1 MGSEMCIRD
10 RGLIDELISSLQV
23 LPGVGPKSAQRIALQ
38 VLQRD
43 QKGGQR
49 LSNALREA
57 IEKVGR
63 CQRCRNLTE
72 LEICQICTDE
82 RRDRSLLCVVE
93 SPADVLA
100 IDFAG
105 GFKGTYFVLNGRLSP
120 IEGIGPKEL
129 EIDRL
134 ESLVYSESLK
144 EVVIATNPTMEG
156 EATATYIAGV
166 LQDKVGLISRI
177 AHGVPLGGEIEY
189 TDGGT
194 LSHAIARRRDL
205 SRVD

>member
-1 MGSEMCIRD
+1 M
-10 RGLIDELISSLQV
+10 GLIDELISSLQV

-134 ESLVYSESLK
+134 ENLVCSEPFE

-156 EATATYIAGV
+156 EATATYITGI
-166 LQDKVGLISRI
+166 LEDKVEVISRI

-205 SRVD
+205 SRLD

>member
-1 MGSEMCIRD
+1 M
-10 RGLIDELISSLQV
+10 GLIDELISSLQV

-63 CQRCRNLTE
+63 CRRCRNLTE

-129 EIDRL
+129 EVDRL
-134 ESLVYSESLK
+134 ENLVSSESLK

-156 EATATYIAGV
+156 EATATYIAGI

-205 SRVD
+205 SRLD

>member
-1 MGSEMCIRD
+1 M
-10 RGLIDELISSLQV
+10 GLIDELISSLQV

-63 CQRCRNLTE
+63 CRRCRNLTE

-134 ESLVYSESLK
+134 ENLVCSEPFE

-156 EATATYIAGV
+156 EATATYIAGI

-205 SRVD
+205 SRLD

>member
-1 MGSEMCIRD
+1 M
-10 RGLIDELISSLQV
+10 GLIDELISSLQV

-57 IEKVGR
+57 IEKVGK

-72 LEICQICTDE
+72 LEICQICTDG

-134 ESLVYSESLK
+134 ETLVGSESLK

-156 EATATYIAGV
+156 EATATYIAGI

-205 SRVD
+205 SRLD

>member
-1 MGSEMCIRD
+1 M
-10 RGLIDELISSLQV
+10 GLIDELISSLQV

-63 CQRCRNLTE
+63 CRRCRNLTE

>member
-1 MGSEMCIRD
+1 M
-10 RGLIDELISSLQV
+10 GLIDELISSLQV

-72 LEICQICTDE
+72 LETCQICTDE

-134 ESLVYSESLK
+134 ENLVCSEPFE

-156 EATATYIAGV
+156 EATATYIAGI
-166 LQDKVGLISRI
+166 LQDKVGVISRI

-205 SRVD
+205 SRLD

>member
-1 MGSEMCIRD
+1 M
-10 RGLIDELISSLQV
+10 GLIDELISSLQV

-72 LEICQICTDE
+72 IEICQICTDE

-100 IDFAG
+100 IDYAG

-205 SRVD
+205 SRLD

>member
-1 MGSEMCIRD
+1 M
-10 RGLIDELISSLQV
+10 GLIDELISSLQV

-205 SRVD
+205 IRMD

>member
-1 MGSEMCIRD
+1 M
-10 RGLIDELISSLQV
+10 GLIDELISSLQV

-156 EATATYIAGV
+156 EATATYIASI
-166 LQDKVGLISRI
+166 LQDKVGVISRI

-205 SRVD
+205 SRLD

>member
-1 MGSEMCIRD
+1 M
-10 RGLIDELISSLQV
+10 GLIDELISSLQV

-120 IEGIGPKEL
+120 IEGIGAKEL

-134 ESLVYSESLK
+134 ENLVCSESLN

-156 EATATYIAGV
+156 EATATYIAGI

-177 AHGVPLGGEIEY
+177 AHGGPLGGEIEY

-205 SRVD
+205 SRLD

>member
-1 MGSEMCIRD
+1 M
-10 RGLIDELISSLQV
+10 GLIDELISSLQV

-57 IEKVGR
+57 IEKVDR

-134 ESLVYSESLK
+134 ETLIRLESIK

-156 EATATYIAGV
+156 EATATYIAGI

-205 SRVD
+205 SRLD

>member
-1 MGSEMCIRD
+1 M
-10 RGLIDELISSLQV
+10 GLIDEMISSLQV

-63 CQRCRNLTE
+63 CRRCRNLTE

-134 ESLVYSESLK
+134 ENLVCSESLN

-156 EATATYIAGV
+156 EATATYIAGI

-205 SRVD
+205 SRLD

>member
-1 MGSEMCIRD
+1 M
-10 RGLIDELISSLQV
+10 GLIDELISSLQV

-120 IEGIGPKEL
+120 IEGIGPKEI

-134 ESLVYSESLK
+134 ENLVSSESLN
-144 EVVIATNPTMEG
+144 ENVIATNPTMEG
-156 EATATYIAGV
+156 EATATYIAGI

-205 SRVD
+205 TRLD

>member
-1 MGSEMCIRD
+1 M
-10 RGLIDELISSLQV
+10 GLIDELISSLQV

-63 CQRCRNLTE
+63 CRRCRNLTE

-134 ESLVYSESLK
+134 ENLVCSEPFE
-144 EVVIATNPTMEG
+144 EVVIATNPTREG
-156 EATATYIAGV
+156 EATATYIAGI
-166 LQDKVGLISRI
+166 LQDKVGVISRI

-205 SRVD
+205 SRLD

>member
-1 MGSEMCIRD
+1 M
-10 RGLIDELISSLQV
+10 GLIDELISSLQV

-57 IEKVGR
+57 IEKVGK

-72 LEICQICTDE
+72 LEICQICTDG

-134 ESLVYSESLK
+134 ETLVGSESLK

-156 EATATYIAGV
+156 EATATYIAGI

-205 SRVD
+205 TRLD

>member
-1 MGSEMCIRD
+1 M
-10 RGLIDELISSLQV
+10 GLIDELISSLQV

>member
-1 MGSEMCIRD
+1 M
-10 RGLIDELISSLQV
+10 GLIDELISSLQV

-57 IEKVGR
+57 IEKVHR

-72 LEICQICTDE
+72 LEFCQICTDE

-134 ESLVYSESLK
+134 KNLVCSESLK

-156 EATATYIAGV
+156 EATATYIADI
-166 LQDKVGLISRI
+166 LRDKVELISRI

-205 SRVD
+205 SRLD

>member
-1 MGSEMCIRD
+1 M
-10 RGLIDELISSLQV
+10 GLIDELISSLQV

-63 CQRCRNLTE
+63 CRRCRNLTE

-134 ESLVYSESLK
+134 ENLVCSEPFK

-156 EATATYIAGV
+156 EATATYIASI
-166 LQDKVGLISRI
+166 LQDKVGVISRI

-205 SRVD
+205 SRLD

>member
-1 MGSEMCIRD
+1 M
-10 RGLIDELISSLQV
+10 GLIDELISSLQV

-63 CQRCRNLTE
+63 CQRCRNLSE

-177 AHGVPLGGEIEY
+177 AHGVPLE
-189 TDGGT
+189 
-194 LSHAIARRRDL
+194 
-205 SRVD
+205 VK

>member
-1 MGSEMCIRD
+1 M
-10 RGLIDELISSLQV
+10 GLIDELISSLQV

-120 IEGIGPKEL
+120 IEGIGPREL

-134 ESLVYSESLK
+134 ESLVCSESLK

-156 EATATYIAGV
+156 EATATYIAGI
-166 LQDKVGLISRI
+166 LQDKVELISRI

-205 SRVD
+205 SRLD

>member
-1 MGSEMCIRD
+1 M
-10 RGLIDELISSLQV
+10 GLIDELISSLQV

-63 CQRCRNLTE
+63 CRRCRNLTE

-134 ESLVYSESLK
+134 EKLVCSESLN

-156 EATATYIAGV
+156 EATATYIAGI

-205 SRVD
+205 SRLD

>member
-1 MGSEMCIRD
+1 M
-10 RGLIDELISSLQV
+10 GLIDELISSLQV

-63 CQRCRNLTE
+63 CRRCRNLTE

-105 GFKGTYFVLNGRLSP
+105 GFRGTYFVLNGRLSP
-120 IEGIGPKEL
+120 IEGIGPHEL

-134 ESLVYSESLK
+134 ENLVCSESFK

-156 EATATYIAGV
+156 EATATYIAGI
-166 LQDKVGLISRI
+166 LQDKVERISRI

-205 SRVD
+205 SRLD

>member
-1 MGSEMCIRD
+1 M
-10 RGLIDELISSLQV
+10 GLIDELISSLQV

-49 LSNALREA
+49 LSNALHEA

-205 SRVD
+205 SRLD

>member
-1 MGSEMCIRD
+1 M
-10 RGLIDELISSLQV
+10 GLIDELISSLQV

-156 EATATYIAGV
+156 EATATYIAGI
-166 LQDKVGLISRI
+166 LQDKVGVISRI

-205 SRVD
+205 SRLD

>member
-1 MGSEMCIRD
+1 M
-10 RGLIDELISSLQV
+10 GLIDELISSLQV

-205 SRVD
+205 SRMD

>member
-1 MGSEMCIRD
+1 M
-10 RGLIDELISSLQV
+10 GLIDELISSLQV

-134 ESLVYSESLK
+134 ESLVYSESPK

-205 SRVD
+205 SRMD